1 MEENL
6 FENLKN
12 FINNKMRMSH
22 IYQPLMLKEII
33 KSGGKATR
41 RQIASEILNYD
52 ESQIKYFSD
61 VVRDLPARVLFKHK
75 IINKKR
81 DDYWIDDF
89 ELLTENEI
97 NQLIELCEKKLNE
110 YIKKRGDDIWEYR
123 TLSGGVISGSM
134 RYELL
139 KEANRKCL
147 LCGISAK
154 ERPLDVDHIV
164 PRSKGGSDDKS
175 NLQVLCSKCNRGKSN
190 KDDTD
195 FRNIE

>member
-81 DDYWIDDF
+81 DNYWIDGF

>member
-33 KSGGKATR
+33 KSGGKTTR
-41 RQIASEILNYD
+41 RQISSEILNYD

-81 DDYWIDDF
+81 D
-89 ELLTENEI
+89 N
-97 NQLIELCEKKLNE
+97 
-110 YIKKRGDDIWEYR
+110 YI
-123 TLSGGVISGSM
+123 L
-134 RYELL
+134 
-139 KEANRKCL
+139 
-147 LCGISAK
+147 
-154 ERPLDVDHIV
+154 
-164 PRSKGGSDDKS
+164 
-175 NLQVLCSKCNRGKSN
+175 
-190 KDDTD
+190 
-195 FRNIE
+195 